1 MLVNPGATRRVAR
14 TVVIADPGPL
24 ERFVQGPADSAFLNG
39 SDGMVGLG
47 ELTRFETDSL
57 DAADVWWT
65 EFCTDLEHETE
76 VFGVPGSGPLA
87 FGTFTFDPETS
98 GSRSALVVPR
108 TVIGRRDGVCWM
120 TQMALGEL
128 PASAGLPEPAERP
141 ASPGRTTWNEGPV
154 GGARYLQAVAAGV
167 ERIRS
172 GALDKVVLAR
182 SMVVDAELPIEP
194 GWVVRRL
201 HDAYP
206 TTWTYLVDGMVGAS
220 PELLVQREHGLIVSR
235 VLAGTAR
242 RSSGDAD
249 ELAALTSELVTSAKN
264 RREHAYAAASVAEA
278 LEPFVR
284 ACSVPPAP
292 FVLELP
298 NVLHLAT
305 DICAVADDD
314 VTSLALAQAVHPS
327 SAVCGTPRETAR
339 LLIGELEH
347 SDRGRYAGPV
357 GWIDATGDGQW
368 AVALRGGQLDRTD
381 PRRIEVMAGCGI
393 VADSNPDDEL
403 LETIAK
409 MRPMREALG

>member
-24 ERFVQGPADSAFLNG
+24 EAFVQGIADTAFLNG
-39 SDGMVGLG
+39 ADGMVGLG

-57 DAADVWWT
+57 DAADVWWG

-76 VFGVPGSGPLA
+76 VFGVPGSGPVA
-87 FGTFTFDPETS
+87 FGTFTFDPQTS
-98 GSRSALVVPR
+98 ARRSALVVPR
-108 TVIGRRDGVCWM
+108 TVIGRRGDVCWM
-120 TQMALGEL
+120 TQIALGEL
-128 PASAGLPEPAERP
+128 PASSELPALPDAP
-141 ASPGRTTWNEGPV
+141 VAPGATRWTEGPV
-154 GGARYLQAVAAGV
+154 SGERYLQAVAEGV
-167 ERIRS
+167 ERIRG

-182 SMVVDAELPIEP
+182 SMVVEAERPIEP
-194 GWVVRRL
+194 GWLVRRL

-220 PELLVQREHGLIVSR
+220 PELLVQREQGLIVSR

-242 RSSGDAD
+242 RTTGDAG
-249 ELAALTSELVTSAKN
+249 ELASLTAGLVTSGKN

-278 LEPFVR
+278 LAPFVR
-284 ACSVPPAP
+284 AASMPPAP

-339 LLIGELEH
+339 LLIDELEDA
-347 SDRGRYAGPV
+347 DRGRYAGPV
-357 GWIDATGDGQW
+357 GWIDSTGDGQW
-368 AVALRGGQLDRTD
+368 AVALRGGQIDREN
-381 PRRIEVMAGCGI
+381 PRRIEVLAGCGI
-393 VADSNPDDEL
+393 VADSSPDDEL

-409 MRPMREALG
+409 MRPMRDALG